1 MKANFRHLSSN
12 SSFFYDSKEEKAAE
26 IFKLLKAKNFGILL
40 DDMWERLNLFEVGI
54 PNLNDQ
60 TKSKVVL
67 TTRSEQNAKDCH
79 LPSSSSGYQWLAGK
93 LLENGSNNT
102 SVEELSSEVF
112 RLKSFGISESSIHE
126 YKKGTYKAEELDK
139 IEMFNMILYTGR
151 DIKEYE
157 EGHVKLSTEAVE
169 VHTTSSDEHVSRF
182 EGGGAATFDFVKI
195 ELASI

>member
-1 MKANFRHLSSN
+1 MKANYRHLSSN

-40 DDMWERLNLFEVGI
+40 DDIWERLNLFEVGI
-54 PNLNDQ
+54 PDLNDH

-93 LLENGSNNT
+93 LLENGSKQYKL
-102 SVEELSSEVF
+102 E
-112 RLKSFGISESSIHE
+112 SFGISESSIHE
-126 YKKGTYKAEELDK
+126 YKK
-139 IEMFNMILYTGR
+139 MFNMILYTGR

-157 EGHVKLSTEAVE
+157 EGHVKLSTK
-169 VHTTSSDEHVSRF
+169 VHTTSSDEHVLGF
-182 EGGGAATFDFVKI
+182 EGGGAATFDFAKT